1 MADERAKNQ
10 ADAVRR
16 APAGFRPLRM
26 LGLAIMWFVL
36 ALLTLWAVAALY
48 VDFRVAALRIPVTVI
63 YVLGVIAIL
72 FKVKRRL
79 WAAVLCFAG
88 FCIVLAW
95 WLGLKPSN
103 DGDWQA
109 DAART
114 ASVEINGDRV
124 TITTC

>member
-1 MADERAKNQ
+1 MADERARNQ

-48 VDFRVAALRIPVTVI
+48 VDCRVAALRIPVTVI

-72 FKVKRRL
+72 FKVGRL
-79 WAAVLCFAG
+79 WAAVLCLAG

-95 WLGLKPSN
+95 WLSLKPSN
-103 DGDWQA
+103 DG
-109 DAART
+109 
-114 ASVEINGDRV
+114 
-124 TITTC
+124 